1 MYLWVPYICIYI
13 YTVNPFN
20 KFVDGPWSFGSPWSG
35 FINCSILGIDLE
47 LPENPKKPHPLVKY
61 LENFSSRGSS
71 QGVLTS
77 NFLRGKRRGDFD
89 GTRCCAIA
97 WFHVRENRGGT
108 ATTLARCYVRGG
120 SGSGSGSG
128 GGKNRKNRKKRK
140 NTSSST

>member
-1 MYLWVPYICIYI
+1 MYLWVPCKYPLMYLWVPCIYIYLYI

-20 KFVDGPWSFGSPWSG
+20 KFVGGPWSFGSPWSG

-47 LPENPKKPHPLVKY
+47 L
-61 LENFSSRGSS
+61 ENFSSRGSS
-71 QGVLTS
+71 HS

-97 WFHVRENRGGT
+97 WFHVREKGGGT